1 MGEETGVSGPRRDAG
16 YEIGVLLRRA
26 HHKAAE
32 AFNDVLKPL
41 DIQGRHFGI
50 MLLLHQLGP
59 LSQRQL
65 IDHLGSDKS
74 AMVRSLDDLE
84 ARQLCVRKP
93 AANDR
98 RAHAVALTPIGAEVF
113 QAAERAARKTS
124 TALLDGFSP
133 AEQAQLGELLTRF
146 IAD

>member
-1 MGEETGVSGPRRDAG
+1 MGEETGTSGPHRAAG

-26 HHKAAE
+26 HRKAAD
-32 AFNDVLKPL
+32 AFNEVLRPL

-50 MLLLHQLGP
+50 LLLLHQHGP

-84 ARQLCVRKP
+84 ARKLCIRKP
-93 AANDR
+93 AAHDR
-98 RAHAVALTPIGAEVF
+98 RAHAVALTPTGREVF
-113 QAAERAARKTS
+113 ETAERDARKVS
-124 TALLDGFSP
+124 VALLDGFTP
-133 AEQAQLGELLTRF
+133 AERLQFGQFLTRF

>member
-1 MGEETGVSGPRRDAG
+1 MSGPRRAAG
-16 YEIGVLLRRA
+16 YEIGVLLRKA
-26 HHKAAE
+26 HRKAAE

-50 MLLLHQLGP
+50 MLLLRQHGP

-84 ARQLCVRKP
+84 DRQLCVRKP

-98 RAHAVALTPIGAEVF
+98 RAHAVALTPTGLEVF
-113 QAAERAARKTS
+113 ESAERDAKKVSAALMER
-124 TALLDGFSP
+124 FSP
-133 AEQAQLGELLTRF
+133 AEQALLGDLLTRF